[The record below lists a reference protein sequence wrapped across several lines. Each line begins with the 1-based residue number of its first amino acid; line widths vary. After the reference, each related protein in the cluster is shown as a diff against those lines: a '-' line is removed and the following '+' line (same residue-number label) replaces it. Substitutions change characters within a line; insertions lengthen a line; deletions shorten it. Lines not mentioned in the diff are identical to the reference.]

1 MIQDMIGKDLSRV
14 CLPVYFNE
22 PLSMLQKLPED
33 VEYSELL
40 DKVTLKCWGVVAW
53 WEHADCRH
61 QVRSRRVARRLGTC
75 SGHWRDSMSMGARHG
90 HEGTHHF
97 VCAAKRGCNQ

>member
-1 MIQDMIGKDLSRV
+1 MQDMIGKDLSRV

-40 DKVTLKCWGVVAW
+40 DKVTARFPGVVMNALAMQ
-53 WEHADCRH
+53 E
-61 QVRSRRVARRLGTC
+61 LL
-75 SGHWRDSMSMGARHG
+75 
-90 HEGTHHF
+90 
-97 VCAAKRGCNQ
+97 